1 MRDLREGL
9 PESRGGDEI
18 KSVWFVLLCCRAE
31 VITGLSEEIAMK
43 EFMTGNHAVA
53 HAVVLCR
60 TPLIAAYPITPQT
73 AIYEKLSEWE
83 ASGILK
89 GIMMRT
95 ESEHSAM
102 ASCIAA
108 SLTGVRTF
116 TATSSQGLAL
126 MHEMLHFAAG
136 CRTPVVMANVNRLLA
151 APWGFWADQLDSLS
165 QRDTGWI
172 QFYCENGQEALDS
185 VIQAYKIAEQVYLP
199 AMVSL
204 EAFFVSH
211 FMEPVDVPEQ
221 EEVDRFL
228 PAIHLPHK
236 FDIEKPGFLVPVVS
250 SELYRKY
257 RHMAQ
262 TSMDSVKEV
271 ALRADLEFKEI
282 FGRGYGIVETVMM
295 DDAEVVIVTAGSIT
309 STARV
314 AVKILREKGYRVG
327 LLKIRLFRPF
337 PAEALQKA
345 LGGKRKIAVI
355 DRNNS
360 MGSGGIF
367 CQELRAAL
375 VHSPDRPVTFSYIA
389 GIGGTDVTPEV
400 IQKIVFDAMG
410 RDEPEE
416 KPIWVM
422 EE

>member
-1 MRDLREGL
+1 
-9 PESRGGDEI
+9 
-18 KSVWFVLLCCRAE
+18 
-31 VITGLSEEIAMK
+31 MK

-53 HAVVLCR
+53 SAVRLCR

-73 AIYEKLSEWE
+73 PIYEKLSEWE
-83 ASGILK
+83 ASGELK

-136 CRTPVVMANVNRLLA
+136 CRVPIVMANVNRVLA
-151 APWGFWADQLDSLS
+151 GPWGFWADQLDSLS

-172 QFYCENGQEALDS
+172 QFYCENGQA
-185 VIQAYKIAEQVYLP
+185 
-199 AMVSL
+199 L

-211 FMEPVDVPEQ
+211 FMEVVDLPDQEQ
-221 EEVDRFL
+221 VDRFL
-228 PAIHLPHK
+228 PPMHLPHT
-236 FDIEKPGFLVPVVS
+236 FDIDKPGFLFPVVP

-257 RHMAQ
+257 KHMAQ
-262 TSMDSVKEV
+262 GSMDSVKEIATRV
-271 ALRADLEFKEI
+271 DHEFRED
-282 FGRGYGIVETVMM
+282 FGRGYGIIDPITLE
-295 DDAEVVIVTAGSIT
+295 DAEMVIVTAGSIT

-314 AVKILREKGYRVG
+314 TIKALREKGYRVG
-327 LLKIRLFRPF
+327 LLKLRLFRPF
-337 PAEALQKA
+337 PTEDVQEVLK
-345 LGGKRKIAVI
+345 GKKKIAVI
-355 DRNNS
+355 DRNIS
-360 MGSGGIF
+360 LGGGGIF

-375 VHSPDRPVTFSYIA
+375 VHSPDHPLIYSYIA

-400 IQKIVFDAMG
+400 IQGIALEVLDRF
-410 RDEPEE
+410 EPMDQ
-416 KPIWVM
+416 PIWIM

>member
-1 MRDLREGL
+1 
-9 PESRGGDEI
+9 
-18 KSVWFVLLCCRAE
+18 
-31 VITGLSEEIAMK
+31 MK

-53 HAVVLCR
+53 CAVRLCR

-136 CRTPVVMANVNRLLA
+136 CRAPVVMANVNRLLA

-172 QFYCENGQEALDS
+172 QFYCENGQEALDT

-199 AMVSL
+199 AMLSL

-211 FMEPVDVPEQ
+211 FMEVVDLPEQ
-221 EEVDRFL
+221 EQVDRFL
-228 PAIHLPHK
+228 PPMDLPHK
-236 FDIEKPGFLVPVVS
+236 FDIDKPGFLVPVVP

-257 RHMAQ
+257 KHMAQ
-262 TSMDSVKEV
+262 GSMDSVKEIAV
-271 ALRADLEFKEI
+271 RVDQEFKKE
-282 FGRGYGIVETVMM
+282 FGRSYGIVEPIMVE
-295 DDAEVVIVTAGSIT
+295 DAEVVIVTAGSIT

-314 AVKILREKGYRVG
+314 AIKELREKGNRIG

-337 PAEALQKA
+337 PIEAIQAA
-345 LGGKRKIAVI
+345 LRGKKRIAVI
-355 DRNNS
+355 DRNIS
-360 MGSGGIF
+360 LGGGGIF

-375 VHSPDRPVTFSYIA
+375 VHSPDHPLIFSYIA
-389 GIGGTDVTPEV
+389 GIGGTDVDPEV
-400 IQKIVFDAMG
+400 IEKIALDVMKKT
-410 RDEPEE
+410 EPMDR
-416 KPIWVM
+416 PIWII

>member
-1 MRDLREGL
+1 
-9 PESRGGDEI
+9 
-18 KSVWFVLLCCRAE
+18 
-31 VITGLSEEIAMK
+31 MK
-43 EFMTGNHAVA
+43 DFMTGNHAVA
-53 HAVVLCR
+53 NAVKLCR
-60 TPLIAAYPITPQT
+60 TPFVAAYPITPQT

-83 ASGILK
+83 ASGLLK

-102 ASCIAA
+102 AACIAA

-136 CRTPVVMANVNRLLA
+136 CRAPVVMANVNRLLA

-172 QFYCENGQEALDS
+172 QFYCENGQEALDT

-199 AMVSL
+199 VMISL

-211 FMEPVDVPEQ
+211 FMEVVDLPEQ
-221 EEVDRFL
+221 EQVDRFL
-228 PAIHLPHK
+228 PPIDLPHK
-236 FDIEKPGFLVPVVS
+236 FDIDKPGFLVPVVS

-257 RHMAQ
+257 KHMAQ
-262 TSMDSVKEV
+262 GSMDSVKEV
-271 ALRADLEFKEI
+271 AVKVDQEFKKE
-282 FGRGYGIVETVMM
+282 FGRDYGIVEPIMVE
-295 DDAEVVIVTAGSIT
+295 DAEIVLVTAGSIT
-309 STARV
+309 STTRMV
-314 AVKILREKGYRVG
+314 IRDLRKQGHKIG

-337 PAEALQKA
+337 PVEAARDA
-345 LGGKRKIAVI
+345 LKGKKKIAVI
-355 DRNNS
+355 DRNIS
-360 MGSGGIF
+360 LGSGGIF

-375 VHSPDRPVTFSYIA
+375 IHSPDHPLTYSYIA
-389 GIGGTDVTPEV
+389 GVGGTDVTPEV
-400 IQKIVFDAMG
+400 IQKIALEVMNRSEPFDN
-410 RDEPEE
+410 
-416 KPIWVM
+416 PIWVM

>member
-1 MRDLREGL
+1 
-9 PESRGGDEI
+9 
-18 KSVWFVLLCCRAE
+18 
-31 VITGLSEEIAMK
+31 MK

-53 HAVVLCR
+53 QAVKLCR

-73 AIYEKLSEWE
+73 PIYEKLSEWE
-83 ASGILK
+83 ATGVLK

-136 CRTPVVMANVNRLLA
+136 CRTPVVMANVNRIIA
-151 APWGFWADQLDSLS
+151 APWGFWADHLDSLS

-172 QFYCENGQEALDS
+172 QFYCENGQEAMDS
-185 VIQAYKIAEQVYLP
+185 VIQAYKISEQVYLP
-199 AMVSL
+199 AMVNL
-204 EAFFVSH
+204 EAFLVSH
-211 FMEPVDVPEQ
+211 FMEPVEIPDQ
-221 EEVDRFL
+221 DAVDHFL
-228 PAIHLPHK
+228 PPLDLPHK
-236 FDIEKPGFLVPVVS
+236 FDVEKPGFLMTVVS

-262 TSMDSVKEV
+262 VSMDSVKDV
-271 ALRADLEFKEI
+271 AVRVDREFKDV
-282 FGRGYGIVETVMM
+282 FGRGYGIVEPIAME
-295 DDAEVVIVTAGSIT
+295 DAEVVIVTAGSIT
-309 STARV
+309 STARL
-314 AVKILREKGYRVG
+314 AIRSLREQGHSVG

-337 PAEALQKA
+337 PNEALQQVLA
-345 LGGKRKIAVI
+345 GKKKIAVI

-367 CQELRAAL
+367 CQELKAAL
-375 VHSPDRPVTFSYIA
+375 VHSEDRPYIYNYIA
-389 GIGGTDVTPEV
+389 GVGGTDVNPEV
-400 IQKIVFDAMG
+400 IQRIALDAME
-410 RDEPEE
+410 RSEPMDQ
-416 KPIWVM
+416 PMWIM

>member
-1 MRDLREGL
+1 MR
-9 PESRGGDEI
+9 
-18 KSVWFVLLCCRAE
+18 
-31 VITGLSEEIAMK
+31 

-53 HAVVLCR
+53 HAVRLCR

-73 AIYEKLSEWE
+73 PIYEKLSEWE
-83 ASGILK
+83 ASGVIK

-172 QFYCENGQEALDS
+172 QLYCENGQEALDS
-185 VIQAYKIAEQVYLP
+185 VIQAYKIAEQVFLP
-199 AMVSL
+199 VMISL

-211 FMEPVDVPEQ
+211 FMEPVEIPDQ
-221 EEVDRFL
+221 EGVDRFL
-228 PAIHLPHK
+228 PPMNLPHR
-236 FDIEKPGFLVPVVS
+236 FDMEKPGFLVPVVS

-271 ALRADLEFKEI
+271 AVRVDHEFKAT
-282 FGRGYGIVETVMM
+282 FGRGYGIIEPVMM
-295 DDAEVVIVTAGSIT
+295 EDAEVVIVTAGSIT
-309 STARV
+309 STVRV
-314 AVKILREKGYRVG
+314 AVESSARAGASCRVIENTLFQTFSQRSHSTGAERKEKNRCHRSKQFGRRRRDILSGIEG
-327 LLKIRLFRPF
+327 
-337 PAEALQKA
+337 
-345 LGGKRKIAVI
+345 
-355 DRNNS
+355 
-360 MGSGGIF
+360 GSG
-367 CQELRAAL
+367 
-375 VHSPDRPVTFSYIA
+375 SFS
-389 GIGGTDVTPEV
+389 
-400 IQKIVFDAMG
+400 
-410 RDEPEE
+410 
-416 KPIWVM
+416 
-422 EE
+422 

>member
-1 MRDLREGL
+1 
-9 PESRGGDEI
+9 
-18 KSVWFVLLCCRAE
+18 
-31 VITGLSEEIAMK
+31 MK
-43 EFMTGNHAVA
+43 EFITGNHAVA
-53 HAVVLCR
+53 HAVKLCR

-83 ASGILK
+83 ATGVLK

-102 ASCIAA
+102 ASCISA

-136 CRTPVVMANVNRLLA
+136 CRTPVVMANVNRQLA

-199 AMVSL
+199 AMVAL

-211 FMEPVDVPEQ
+211 FMEPVDIPEQ
-221 EEVDRFL
+221 ELVDRFL
-228 PAIHLPHK
+228 PPMDLPHK
-236 FDIEKPGFLVPVVS
+236 FDVDQPGFLMTVVS

-262 TSMDSVKEV
+262 VSMDSVKEV
-271 ALRADLEFKEI
+271 AVRVDREFKDV
-282 FGRGYGIVETVMM
+282 FGRGYGIVEVVATEN
-295 DDAEVVIVTAGSIT
+295 AEVVIVTAGSIT
-309 STARV
+309 STARL
-314 AVKILREKGYRVG
+314 AIRSLREQGYSVG

-337 PAEALQKA
+337 PVEAIQQA
-345 LGGKRKIAVI
+345 LKGKKKIAVI

-360 MGSGGIF
+360 IGSGGIF
-367 CQELRAAL
+367 CQELRAAM
-375 VHSPDRPVTFSYIA
+375 VHSIDRPLIYNYIA
-389 GIGGTDVTPEV
+389 GVGGTDVSPEV
-400 IQKIVFDAMG
+400 IQRIALDAME
-410 RDEPEE
+410 RSEPMDQ
-416 KPIWVM
+416 PVWIM

>member
-1 MRDLREGL
+1 MR
-9 PESRGGDEI
+9 
-18 KSVWFVLLCCRAE
+18 
-31 VITGLSEEIAMK
+31 

-53 HAVVLCR
+53 HAVKLCR

-73 AIYEKLSEWE
+73 PIYEKLSEWE
-83 ASGILK
+83 ASGELK

-136 CRTPVVMANVNRLLA
+136 CRVPVVMANVNRLLA

-172 QFYCENGQEALDS
+172 QFYCENGQEALDT
-185 VIQAYKIAEQVYLP
+185 VIQAYRIAEQVYLP
-199 AMVSL
+199 AMLSL

-211 FMEPVDVPEQ
+211 FMEVVDLPNQEQ
-221 EEVDRFL
+221 VDRFL
-228 PAIHLPHK
+228 PPMDLPHK
-236 FDIEKPGFLVPVVS
+236 FDIDKPGFYVPVVS

-257 RHMAQ
+257 KHMAQ
-262 TSMDSVKEV
+262 GSMDSVKEI
-271 ALRADLEFKEI
+271 ALRVDHEFREG
-282 FGRGYGIVETVMM
+282 FGRGYGIIEPIMLK
-295 DDAEVVIVTAGSIT
+295 DAEMVIVTAGSIT

-314 AVKILREKGYRVG
+314 AVNGLRKQGYRVG

-337 PAEALQKA
+337 PAEDIQQA
-345 LGGKRKIAVI
+345 LGGKKKIVMI
-355 DRNNS
+355 DRNIS
-360 MGSGGIF
+360 LGGGGIF

-375 VHSPDRPVTFSYIA
+375 VHSPDHPLTYSYIA

-400 IQKIVFDAMG
+400 IQRIALEVMS
-410 RDEPEE
+410 RSEPMDQ
-416 KPIWVM
+416 PIWIM
-422 EE
+422 ED

>member
-1 MRDLREGL
+1 
-9 PESRGGDEI
+9 
-18 KSVWFVLLCCRAE
+18 
-31 VITGLSEEIAMK
+31 MK
-43 EFMTGNHAVA
+43 DFMTGNHAVA
-53 HAVVLCR
+53 HAVKLCR

-83 ASGILK
+83 ASGKLK

-136 CRTPVVMANVNRLLA
+136 CRVPVVMANVNRLLA

-172 QFYCENGQEALDS
+172 QFYCENGQESLDT

-199 AMVSL
+199 VMLSL

-211 FMEPVDVPEQ
+211 FMEVVDLPEQ
-221 EEVDRFL
+221 EQVDQFL
-228 PAIHLPHK
+228 PPMDLPHK
-236 FDIEKPGFLVPVVS
+236 FNIDKPGFLVPVVP
-250 SELYRKY
+250 SELYQKY
-257 RHMAQ
+257 KYMAQ
-262 TSMDSVKEV
+262 GSMDSAKEIAV
-271 ALRADLEFKEI
+271 RVGHEFKEG
-282 FGRGYGIVETVMM
+282 FGRGYGIIEPIMLE
-295 DDAEVVIVTAGSIT
+295 DAEVALVTAGSIT

-314 AVKILREKGYRVG
+314 AIKELRAQGKKLG
-327 LLKIRLFRPF
+327 LLKLRLFRPF
-337 PAEALQKA
+337 PVEAVQVA
-345 LGGKRKIAVI
+345 LRGKKKIAVI
-355 DRNNS
+355 DRNIS
-360 MGSGGIF
+360 LGGGGIF

-375 VHSPDRPVTFSYIA
+375 VHSSEHPLIYSFIA
-389 GIGGTDVTPEV
+389 GIGGTDVTSEV
-400 IQKIVFDAMG
+400 IKKIALDVLKRDDPVDKPVWIMG
-410 RDEPEE
+410 E
-416 KPIWVM
+416 
-422 EE
+422 

>member
-1 MRDLREGL
+1 VKD
-9 PESRGGDEI
+9 
-18 KSVWFVLLCCRAE
+18 
-31 VITGLSEEIAMK
+31 
-43 EFMTGNHAVA
+43 FMTGNHAVA
-53 HAVVLCR
+53 HAVKLCR

-83 ASGILK
+83 ASGELK

-136 CRTPVVMANVNRLLA
+136 CRVPVVMANVNRLLA

-165 QRDTGWI
+165 QRDTGWV
-172 QFYCENGQEALDS
+172 QFYCENGQESLDT

-199 AMVSL
+199 VMISL

-211 FMEPVDVPEQ
+211 FMEVVNLPEQ
-221 EEVDRFL
+221 GQVDRFL
-228 PAIHLPHK
+228 PPMDLPHK

-250 SELYRKY
+250 SELYQKY
-257 RHMAQ
+257 KHMAQ
-262 TSMDSVKEV
+262 GSMDSVKEV
-271 ALRADLEFKEI
+271 AVEVDREFKEE
-282 FGRGYGIVETVMM
+282 FGRGYGIVESVMVE
-295 DDAEVVIVTAGSIT
+295 DAEIVLVTAGSIT
-309 STARV
+309 STARMV
-314 AVKILREKGYRVG
+314 IRDLRQQGHKVG

-337 PAEALQKA
+337 PVEAVQKA
-345 LGGKRKIAVI
+345 LQGKRKIAVI
-355 DRNNS
+355 DRNIS
-360 MGSGGIF
+360 LGSGGIF

-375 VHSPDRPVTFSYIA
+375 IHSPDRPLTYSYIA
-389 GIGGTDVTPEV
+389 GVGGTDVTPEV
-400 IQKIVFDAMG
+400 IQKIVLEVMNRSEPFD
-410 RDEPEE
+410 

-422 EE
+422 EER